1 MTLAQSLVH
10 EQKKKNSRSD
20 CVGHTSCPLGCET
33 WASVPAYGS
42 QFVSNLKPKGWFGL
56 SCLPTYDVFKDI
68 SGRCTMTVLIQ
79 RPQIYILFIYFF
91 QLSATISVP
100 WWQWFLTRFGKKTAI
115 NCSMI
120 VSTKCWIVEMH
131 VFMFIFYLL
140 LFIYFVVSFPTVG
153 NTVHDHNCVRQEQ
166 PHCFLF
172 GLSGG
177 GRECG
182 SSFLSALVR
191 RPY

>member
-1 MTLAQSLVH
+1 MS
-10 EQKKKNSRSD
+10 KKKKTAGPIVWDTLVAHWAGKPGLVSQHMVHSLYPTSNPK
-20 CVGHTSCPLGCET
+20 VGLGSAVCLHVMCSKTSAVDVR
-33 WASVPAYGS
+33 W
-42 QFVSNLKPKGWFGL
+42 QFWFNG
-56 SCLPTYDVFKDI
+56 PRF
-68 SGRCTMTVLIQ
+68 
-79 RPQIYILFIYFF
+79 LFYLIYFF